1 MLLEVQGLHAYYGES
16 HILHGISL
24 AVGEGEAV
32 CLLGRNGMGKT
43 TVLRSIMGLATVS
56 PGSVR
61 FRGREITPLST
72 FERARLGIACVPE
85 NREIFPDLTVAEN
98 LQVAAAVRP
107 PRERGVPAAIDEYF
121 PILRERRRQRGGSL
135 SGGEQQMLA
144 IARGLVAEPSLL
156 LIDEFSEG
164 LQPSIVHAI
173 SAVIRE
179 VNRRGA
185 AVVLVEQNIRL
196 ALTLTARC
204 YVLEKGQII
213 FDGTSERLAADP
225 ALLKRHLAV

>member
-16 HILHGISL
+16 HILRGVSL

-43 TVLRSIMGLATVS
+43 TTLRSVMGLATVS

-61 FRGREITPLST
+61 FRGREITTLRT
-72 FERARLGIACVPE
+72 FERSRLGIGFVPE
-85 NREIFPDLTVAEN
+85 NREIFPDLMVWEN
-98 LQVAAAVRP
+98 LLVGTTLRP
-107 PRERGVPAAIDEYF
+107 DRDRTIPQEIYEYF
-121 PILRERRRQRGGSL
+121 PILRERRKQRGGSL

-144 IARGLVAEPSLL
+144 IARALVADPSLL

-164 LQPSIVHAI
+164 LQPSIVRAI
-173 SAVIRE
+173 SGVVRE
-179 VNRRGA
+179 VNRRGT

-196 ALTLTARC
+196 ALGLTARC
-204 YVLEKGQII
+204 YVLEKGQIA
-213 FDGTSERLAADP
+213 FEGPTARLRDDP
-225 ALLKRHLAV
+225 DLLRRYLAI

>member
-1 MLLEVQGLHAYYGES
+1 MLLDVQGLHAYYGES

-61 FRGREITPLST
+61 FREREITPLNT
-72 FERARLGIACVPE
+72 FERARLGIAFVPE

-98 LQVAAAVRP
+98 LEVAASLRP
-107 PRERGVPAAIDEYF
+107 ARDRAIPAAIYEYF
-121 PILRERRRQRGGSL
+121 PILRERRKQRGGSL

-144 IARGLVAEPSLL
+144 IARGLVAQPSLL

-164 LQPSIVHAI
+164 LQPSIVQAI
-173 SAVIRE
+173 STVIRE

-196 ALTLTARC
+196 ALGLTERC

-213 FDGTSERLAADP
+213 FDGASERLRADP
-225 ALLKRHLAV
+225 ALLQRHLAV